1 MNTNYECPYLEN
13 SLMLSP
19 TSEVRPC
26 CRFDVSKYDIK
37 DFTWDNQ
44 TPLAQ
49 FYKRPQ
55 FERLREKSRD
65 GEKVEGCHRCYR
77 EEELGIKSM
86 RLKSFPG
93 LTSKNSLN
101 HIDLSVIELGV
112 GRVCNLKCRT
122 CDPFFSTKWEADAKE
137 AQKPLPEAS
146 LDVNLDAID
155 VTSFQKTTSLKI
167 TGGEPFYNPAF
178 ERLIERI
185 VNAQMA
191 HQMDIEIFTNAT
203 RAPSLK
209 FLETLNEFKSLTV
222 SLSID
227 GFKEKNTYIRHPS
240 RWQDVQH
247 TTQFWMKNSKNKI
260 QINFAVTV
268 SILNVL
274 SLFELFRWIMQM
286 IKEKEPNILIQNVSD
301 PKHLN
306 ISCWPHN
313 IREKL
318 YKEFCQHKSDFLTNT
333 EISSTLLKRLENIE
347 KKLLTNQEESG
358 IVEQFWQETLALDK
372 KRSESFFATFTDLFS
387 ILKADT
393 FCSRPFTSRVVTPSG
408 MIRPCC
414 ESRSEFSYTEKDFIQ
429 LQTDLLSGVK
439 NKDCKECWEKERL
452 GLDSSLRNKN
462 SLQDI
467 SVVRFL
473 DLNLSNKCNLTCR
486 MCGSDSSDAWSPL
499 ENKLLK
505 NPEIKGFRT
514 PQIARFISAFNSSE
528 DLLSFLNSFDLLRVE
543 GIKIAGG
550 EPFMQKNLSVLL
562 HKLLDE
568 RCEDVS
574 ILIHTN
580 GTVWNENIM
589 SLLRKFSNVYIR
601 LSVEATGELYKYIR
615 GGNKYTLSDLNK
627 FLLRLKNE
635 THFQV
640 GINAAISTY
649 GVFGLADFFIW
660 VQKNIGTLEDSFQV
674 YPVFVPEYLSPFVL
688 PRYIREEVYEYNEKI
703 LLKSEFNNDKLLK
716 KLQRFFFQDE
726 SDQGSKF
733 SQFLKFTEELDKIQG
748 TSFMEVLPNEKI
760 RRLFK
765 VTQKAH
771 EVRV

>member
-1 MNTNYECPYLEN
+1 MSKNYECPYLEN

-26 CRFDVSKYDIK
+26 CRFDVSKYEIK

-55 FERLREKSRD
+55 FERLREKSRA
-65 GEKVEGCHRCYR
+65 GERVEGCHRCYR

-93 LTSKNSLN
+93 LTSKNSSN

-122 CDPFFSTKWEADAKE
+122 CDPYFSTKWEADAK
-137 AQKPLPEAS
+137 AALKPLPDAS

-155 VTSFQKTTSLKI
+155 VASFQKTTSLKI

-178 ERLIERI
+178 ERLIERL
-185 VNAQMA
+185 VNARMA
-191 HQMDIEIFTNAT
+191 QQIDIEIFTNAT

-209 FLETLNEFKSLTV
+209 FLEKLNEFKSLTV

-227 GFKEKNTYIRHPS
+227 GYKEKNTYIRNPS
-240 RWQDVQH
+240 RWQDVER
-247 TTQFWMKNSKNKI
+247 TTQFWLDKNKI
-260 QINFAVTV
+260 QVNFAVTV

-274 SLFELFRWIMQM
+274 SLFELFHWLIQM
-286 IKEKEPNILIQNVSD
+286 SNEKEPNILIQNVSD

-318 YKEFCQHKSDFLTNT
+318 HKEFCKQKSDFLTNK
-333 EISSTLLKRLENIE
+333 ELSSKLHKRLENIE

-358 IVEQFWQETLALDK
+358 IVERFWQETIVLDK
-372 KRSESFFATFTDLFS
+372 KRDESFFATFDLLFS

-414 ESRSEFSYTEKDFIQ
+414 ESRSQFSYVEKDFIQ

-462 SLQDI
+462 SLQDL
-467 SVVRFL
+467 SSVRFL

-486 MCGSDSSDAWSPL
+486 MCGSDSSDAWSHL
-499 ENKLLK
+499 EKRLLQ
-505 NPEIKGFRT
+505 NPEIRNFRT
-514 PQIARFISAFNSSE
+514 PQIAQFVKAFNSDDE
-528 DLLSFLNSFDLLRVE
+528 FIVFLNSLNLRRIE

-550 EPFMQKNLSVLL
+550 EPFMQKNLTLL
-562 HKLLDE
+562 LQKLLDE
-568 RCEDVS
+568 KCENVS

-589 SLLRKFSNVYIR
+589 NLLTKFSNVYIR
-601 LSVEATGELYKYIR
+601 LSVEANGDLYKYIR
-615 GGNKYTLSDLNK
+615 GGSKYSFTDLNE

-635 THFQV
+635 TRFQI
-640 GINAAISTY
+640 GINAAISAFS
-649 GVFGLADFFIW
+649 VFGLADFFIW
-660 VQKNIGTLEDSFQV
+660 VQKNIGTLEDSFHA

-688 PRYIREEVYEYNEKI
+688 PKLIRQEVYEYNKKI
-703 LLKSEFNNDKLLK
+703 LLNSEFGEERMII

-760 RRLFK
+760 RGLFK
-765 VTQKAH
+765 VTQKAD